1 MKRYIYSS
9 IVVALVVICIGTYY
23 VYSNVSADSLPTINI
38 QKISGDEKEIK
49 SMIITGDYV
58 GNTDSNQFKLT
69 VNGADFKKNNPF
81 LEDNFQQSHKIN
93 QLRKKYRNFMRGKL
107 NEASFYEDKNFL
119 IYSNIFNEN
128 YSNIEDDIKIKTSVL
143 KKKDN
148 KKTSFTISIPNEKQY
163 GSFYVQDVQL
173 VKNNQLKLIA
183 NNTQNLYSNTPN
195 NEIHVYTI
203 DLEKQKLLS
212 DDVLTSD
219 PVGDTYNQYNSYS
232 YSDRTIPNKYFLFKN
247 DQFTMVEQSDG
258 STDEQL
264 LQSQLIAYNLEKNKK
279 EVIELPEKLKNANIE
294 AYIDQV
300 IYLTIRDKKGVK
312 LYTYNLENKKI
323 ENECTLQLPSNGQDW
338 NEGVTLTFAQNKV
351 FLLDSYVNEKTE
363 SQLFVNDISTGKSLY
378 QGKINNN
385 GIDKEYFIR
394 FDEIQVK
401 R

>member
-9 IVVALVVICIGTYY
+9 IVAAVVVISIGTYY
-23 VYSNVSADSLPTINI
+23 IYSNVSADSLPTINI

-58 GNTDSNQFKLT
+58 GSTDSNQFNLT
-69 VNGADFKKNNPF
+69 INGADFKKNNPL
-81 LEDNFQQSHKIN
+81 LEDNFQQYHKID

-143 KKKDN
+143 KKKEN
-148 KKTSFTISIPNEKQY
+148 KKSSFTISIPNEKQY

-183 NNTQNLYSNTPN
+183 NNTQNVYSNTPN

-232 YSDRTIPNKYFLFKN
+232 YSDRTIPNKYFLFTNDQLKMVDKN
-247 DQFTMVEQSDG
+247 DGSYEEKLVKSQF
-258 STDEQL
+258 
-264 LQSQLIAYNLEKNKK
+264 IAYNLEKNKK
-279 EVIELPEKLKNANIE
+279 EVIDLPEKLKNANIE
-294 AYIDQV
+294 AYKDKE

-312 LYTYNLENKKI
+312 LFTYNLENKKI

-338 NEGVTLTFAQNKV
+338 NEGVTVTFAQNKV

-378 QGKINNN
+378 QGKINNK

>member
-1 MKRYIYSS
+1 
-9 IVVALVVICIGTYY
+9 
-23 VYSNVSADSLPTINI
+23 
-38 QKISGDEKEIK
+38 
-49 SMIITGDYV
+49 
-58 GNTDSNQFKLT
+58 
-69 VNGADFKKNNPF
+69 
-81 LEDNFQQSHKIN
+81 
-93 QLRKKYRNFMRGKL
+93 MRGKL

-143 KKKDN
+143 KKKEN
-148 KKTSFTISIPNEKQY
+148 KKSSFTISIPNEKQY

-183 NNTQNLYSNTPN
+183 NNTQNVYSNTPN

-232 YSDRTIPNKYFLFKN
+232 YSDRTIPNKYFLFTNDQLKMVDKN
-247 DQFTMVEQSDG
+247 DGSYEEKLVKSQF
-258 STDEQL
+258 
-264 LQSQLIAYNLEKNKK
+264 IAYNLEKNKK
-279 EVIELPEKLKNANIE
+279 EVIDLPEKLKNANIE
-294 AYIDQV
+294 AYKDKE

-312 LYTYNLENKKI
+312 LFTYNLENKKI

-338 NEGVTLTFAQNKV
+338 NEGVTVTFAQNKV

-378 QGKINNN
+378 QGKINNK